1 MTETEINTGIARAH
15 RDASWARLKESAEDA
30 REALTPTAL
39 AERGQLATRRRIGD
53 ALEVSQSAAFRNRGK
68 LIAFGVAAG
77 AYFAARPLIRRFRRR
92 KKGE

>member
-1 MTETEINTGIARAH
+1 MTETDIDPGIARAH
-15 RDASWARLKESAEDA
+15 RDASWVRLKESAEDA
-30 REALTPTAL
+30 REALSPAAL

-77 AYFAARPLIRRFRRR
+77 AYLAARPLIRRFRRR
-92 KKGE
+92 RKGQ